1 MIRPAKDNATTRKTR
16 GQMPAL
22 LQDDEA
28 IRQLLPTTVQAAL
41 EAGMDEGLV
50 RARAN
55 AATPAG
61 AAAAGTTGVG

>member
-55 AATPAG
+55 PAG